1 MPSKSEKFKTFPTLV
16 NTKTFMLYNLQ
27 AICEYRGMWNTQI
40 FKSAQPITLELGC
53 GRGEYTI
60 GLAAAN
66 PFQNYIG
73 IDLKS
78 NRMWTGAQQ
87 AINLNLNNVQ
97 FLRTRVEYIERVFSE
112 SEINEI
118 WIMFPDPQPQK
129 PRARKRLTHPRFL
142 QLYKKVLKP
151 GGIIHL
157 KTDSRLLYDYTLEVV
172 KSEGHTVCCHTPDLY
187 AQPIYQQP
195 ELTTIQ
201 TYYET
206 LFKTKGAAIT
216 YIQFKLA

>member
-1 MPSKSEKFKTFPTLV
+1 MPSKSEKFKTFPTLI
-16 NTKTFMLYNLQ
+16 NTKTFMSYSTQ
-27 AICEYRGMWNTQI
+27 ATFKYRGMWNTQI

-66 PFQNYIG
+66 LFQNYIG

-118 WIMFPDPQPQK
+118 WITFPDPQPQK

-151 GGIIHL
+151 DGIIHL
-157 KTDSRLLYDYTLEVV
+157 KTDSRLLYDYTLDVA
-172 KSEGHTVCCHTPDLY
+172 KSEGYTICCHTPDLY
-187 AQPIYQQP
+187 TQPIYQQP
-195 ELTTIQ
+195 ELTNIQ

-206 LFKTKGAAIT
+206 LYKTKGASIT
-216 YIQFKLA
+216 YIQFKLS